1 MADRNF
7 DSLIQ
12 TIISDLTTL
21 IPTASVDDLVKLT
34 RIVKNIKQ
42 TENASLETLINTRI
56 NTLLQNATGIDE
68 VAKLS
73 SAVNRVLDLVTP
85 ETSSGRELPR
95 QDGYVDSFLKT
106 DGTNMSWSSIAFSD
120 INDIDHDTLSTNDV
134 LQYNTSTAKYT
145 GVTKG
150 SIDTTV
156 LISNYTDFVN
166 FPTGNNGQF
175 GIADDTNTIYYH
187 NGTEWIEFGSI

>member
-12 TIISDLTTL
+12 TIISDLNTL

-34 RIVKNIKQ
+34 RIIKNIKQ
-42 TENASLETLINTRI
+42 TENASLETLINTRL

-73 SAVNRVLDLVTP
+73 TAVNRVLDLVTP

-106 DGTNMSWSSIAFSD
+106 DGTNMSWSTIAFSD
-120 INDIDHDTLSTNDV
+120 INDIDHNTLSINDV

-145 GVTKG
+145 GVSKG
-150 SIDTTV
+150 AIDTTV
-156 LISNYTDFVN
+156 LISNYTDFAS